1 MSQAKHYTISLE
13 VRQPDG
19 SLCGCQLTASPIGS
33 SSTTP
38 GSFWTQLLN
47 NLADTSRLIL
57 KPEEMD
63 SSRWVR
69 HEERENS

>member
-33 SSTTP
+33 SSTVP
-38 GSFWTQLLN
+38 DSFWTQLLN
-47 NLADTSRLIL
+47 NLADTSPIIL

-63 SSRWVR
+63 SLRWAL
-69 HEERENS
+69 HEELENS

>member
-19 SLCGCQLTASPIGS
+19 SLCGCQLTATPIGS
-33 SSTTP
+33 SSTTL

-47 NLADTSRLIL
+47 SLANTSPDIR
-57 KPEEMD
+57 KPWEMD
-63 SSRWVR
+63 ASRWLL